1 MQTKLRIIESISVVL
16 AIALIFLTAIMGI
29 TLVENFGSYLSN
41 GTIVV
46 IGNSLSGSYAQA
58 LLGLQ
63 SCVIIFTGLFVILHL
78 VRARLETKEEFN
90 RFEPL
95 FGKQILWFSFEKWFM
110 LTCLAVGIA
119 SAGLDIHLLQNFSNV
134 QVLSDG
140 TLGGP
145 YATGV
150 FSIAVISLVLS
161 FFTMLLKSD
170 EFQTFW
176 YVVFSVLQ
184 MIK

>member
-1 MQTKLRIIESISVVL
+1 MQNKLRIIESISVVL
-16 AIALIFLTAIMGI
+16 AITLIFITAIMSI
-29 TLVENFGSYLSN
+29 RLVENFGSFLSS

-46 IGNSLSGSYAQA
+46 IGNSLGGSYAEA

-78 VRARLETKEEFN
+78 VRAQLETKEEFN

-119 SAGLDIHLLQNFSNV
+119 SAGLDINLLQNFSSV

-150 FSIAVISLVLS
+150 FSMAVISSVLS
-161 FFTMLLKSD
+161 FFTMLLKGD
-170 EFQTFW
+170 EYQTLLYW
-176 YVVFSVLQ
+176 VLTIHQ